1 MRHKSKSK
9 SKNNILLIAR
19 IIFGLVFLFSGFV
32 KAVDP
37 LGTAY
42 KISDYLE
49 AFSLTSL
56 DFLAFPA
63 ALILIA
69 TEFAIGFNI
78 LLNVHLKATTW
89 VAGIFMLVMTPITLY
104 LAISN
109 PISDCGC
116 FGDAIVMTN
125 WQTFY
130 KNVILCIVLAI
141 IALLQN
147 QSRPWLSNMGA
158 SIVTLLPILISFGIS
173 IYCYN
178 LLPILDFRPYKKGN
192 NIIEGMQIPE
202 DAPLDKY
209 ETTFFYEKDGV
220 EQAFTLDNYPAED
233 STWTFVRQES
243 KLIEQGFVPP
253 IHDFSIVTEDGD
265 ITDLILED
273 AGCTLLVISHKVE
286 KASTKNIKCVK
297 STIENAKKAGAKVI
311 WLTSSYSDDVEEFK
325 SEYEINDTF
334 GATDDIT
341 LKTIVRSNPG
351 LVLIKDATIIEK
363 WHHNSLPTKDEL
375 NQLIN

>member
-1 MRHKSKSK
+1 MRKQSKAKS
-9 SKNNILLIAR
+9 NLLLIAR

-49 AFSLTSL
+49 AFSLTPL

-63 ALILIA
+63 ALMLIA
-69 TEFAIGFNI
+69 AEFTIGFNI
-78 LLNVHLKATTW
+78 LFNVHLKGTTW
-89 VAGIFMLVMTPITLY
+89 VASLFMLVMTPVTLY

-130 KNVILCIVLAI
+130 KNVVLCIILAI
-141 IALLQN
+141 IALLQK
-147 QSRPWLSNMGA
+147 QSRPWLSNWGA
-158 SIVTLLPILISFGIS
+158 WVVTLLPILISFGIS

-178 LLPILDFRPYKKGN
+178 LLPVLDFRPYKKGN

-209 ETTFFYEKDGV
+209 ETTFFYEKDGI

-243 KLIEQGFVPP
+243 KLIEQGYVPP

-273 AGCTLLVISHKVE
+273 AGYTLLVISHKVE
-286 KASTKNIKCVK
+286 KAATKNIKCVK
-297 STIENAKKAGAKVI
+297 STIANAKKAGANVI
-311 WLTSSYSDDVEEFK
+311 WLTSSYTDEIDEFK
-325 SEYEINDTF
+325 TQYGIEDTF

-351 LVLIKDATIIEK
+351 LVLIKDATVIEK
-363 WHHNSLPTKDEL
+363 WHHNALPSKDKL

>member
-1 MRHKSKSK
+1 MRKQSKT
-9 SKNNILLIAR
+9 KNNILLIAR

-63 ALILIA
+63 SLLLIA
-69 TEFAIGFNI
+69 TEFTIGFNI
-78 LLNVHLKATTW
+78 LFNIHLKASTW
-89 VAGIFMLVMTPITLY
+89 VASLFMLVMTPVTLY

-130 KNVILCIVLAI
+130 KNVVLCIILAI
-141 IALLQN
+141 IALLQS
-147 QSRPWLSNMGA
+147 QTRPWLSNFGA
-158 SIVTLLPILISFGIS
+158 SIVTLIPILISFGIS

-178 LLPILDFRPYKKGN
+178 LLPIIDFRPYKIGN

-253 IHDFSIVTEDGD
+253 IHDFSIITEDGD
-265 ITDLILED
+265 ITDLVLED
-273 AGCTLLVISHKVE
+273 AGYTLLVISHKVE

-297 STIENAKKAGAKVI
+297 STIANAKKAGAKVI
-311 WLTSSYSDDVEEFK
+311 WLTSSYTDDIDNFK

-351 LVLIKDATIIEK
+351 LVLIKDATVIEK

>member
-1 MRHKSKSK
+1 MRKQSKAKS
-9 SKNNILLIAR
+9 NLLLIAR

-49 AFSLTSL
+49 AFSLTPL
-56 DFLAFPA
+56 DFLALPA
-63 ALILIA
+63 ALMLIA
-69 TEFAIGFNI
+69 AEFTIGFNI
-78 LLNVHLKATTW
+78 LFNVHLKATTW
-89 VAGIFMLVMTPITLY
+89 VASLFMLVMTPVTLY

-130 KNVILCIVLAI
+130 KNVVLCIILAI
-141 IALLQN
+141 IALLQK
-147 QSRPWLSNMGA
+147 QSRPWLSNWGA
-158 SIVTLLPILISFGIS
+158 WVVTLLPILISFAIS

-178 LLPILDFRPYKKGN
+178 LLPVLDFRPYKKGN

-209 ETTFFYEKDGV
+209 ETTFFYEKDGI

-243 KLIEQGFVPP
+243 KLIEQGYVPP

-273 AGCTLLVISHKVE
+273 AGYTLLVISHKVE
-286 KASTKNIKCVK
+286 KAATKNIKCVK
-297 STIENAKKAGAKVI
+297 STIANAKKAGANVI
-311 WLTSSYSDDVEEFK
+311 WLTSSYSDEIEEFK
-325 SEYEINDTF
+325 TQYGIEDTF

-351 LVLIKDATIIEK
+351 LVLIKDATVIEK
-363 WHHNSLPTKDEL
+363 WHHNALPSKDKL

>member
-1 MRHKSKSK
+1 MRKQSKAKS
-9 SKNNILLIAR
+9 NLLLIAR

-49 AFSLTSL
+49 AFSLTPL

-63 ALILIA
+63 ALMLIA
-69 TEFAIGFNI
+69 AEFTIGFNI
-78 LLNVHLKATTW
+78 LFNVHLKGTTW
-89 VAGIFMLVMTPITLY
+89 VASLFMLVMTPVTLY

-130 KNVILCIVLAI
+130 KNVVLCIILAI
-141 IALLQN
+141 IALLQK
-147 QSRPWLSNMGA
+147 QSRPWLSNWGA
-158 SIVTLLPILISFGIS
+158 WVVTLLPILISFGIS

-178 LLPILDFRPYKKGN
+178 LLPVLDFRPYKKGN
-192 NIIEGMQIPE
+192 NIIEGMQVPE

-209 ETTFFYEKDGV
+209 ETVFFYEKDGI

-243 KLIEQGFVPP
+243 KLIEQGYVPP

-273 AGCTLLVISHKVE
+273 AGYTLLVISHKVE
-286 KASTKNIKCVK
+286 KAATKNIKCVK
-297 STIENAKKAGAKVI
+297 STIANAKKAGANVI
-311 WLTSSYSDDVEEFK
+311 WLTSSYTDEIEEFK
-325 SEYEINDTF
+325 TQYGIEDTF

-351 LVLIKDATIIEK
+351 LVLIKDATVIEK
-363 WHHNSLPTKDEL
+363 WHHNALPSKDKL

>member
-1 MRHKSKSK
+1 MRQKSKI
-9 SKNNILLIAR
+9 KNHILLIAR

-49 AFSLTSL
+49 AFSLTPL
-56 DFLAFPA
+56 DFLAFPS

-69 TEFAIGFNI
+69 TEFTIGFNI
-78 LLNVHLKATTW
+78 LFNVHLKATTLI
-89 VAGIFMLVMTPITLY
+89 ASIFMLIMTPVTLY
-104 LAISN
+104 LALAN

-130 KNVILCIVLAI
+130 KNVVLCIILII
-141 IALLQN
+141 IAILKDN
-147 QSRPWLSNMGA
+147 TRPWLSNWGA
-158 SIVTLLPILISFGIS
+158 WIVTLLPILISFGIS

-192 NIIEGMQIPE
+192 NIIEGMSIPE
-202 DAPLDKY
+202 NAPLDKY
-209 ETTFFYEKDGV
+209 ETTFFYEKNGV
-220 EQAFTLDNYPAED
+220 EKAFTLDNYPAED

-243 KLIEQGFVPP
+243 KLIEQGYVPP

-265 ITDLILED
+265 ITDIVLED
-273 AGCTLLVISHKVE
+273 AGYTLLIISHKVE
-286 KASTKNIKCVK
+286 KASTKNIKCIK
-297 STIENAKKAGAKVI
+297 STIANAKKAGANVI
-311 WLTSSYSDDVEEFK
+311 WLTSSYTDEIDNFK
-325 SEYEINDTF
+325 AKYGINDTF

-351 LVLIKDATIIEK
+351 LVLIKDANIIEK

>member
-1 MRHKSKSK
+1 MRKQSKTKS
-9 SKNNILLIAR
+9 NILLIAR

-63 ALILIA
+63 SLLLIA
-69 TEFAIGFNI
+69 TEFTIGFNI
-78 LLNVHLKATTW
+78 LFNVHLKASTW
-89 VAGIFMLVMTPITLY
+89 VASLFMLVMTPVTLY

-130 KNVILCIVLAI
+130 KNVVLCIILAI

-147 QSRPWLSNMGA
+147 HTRPWLSNWGA
-158 SIVTLLPILISFGIS
+158 WIVTLLPILISFGIS

-178 LLPILDFRPYKKGN
+178 LLPIIDFRPYKIGN

-209 ETTFFYEKDGV
+209 ETTFFYEKDGI

-253 IHDFSIVTEDGD
+253 IHDFSIITEDGD
-265 ITDLILED
+265 ITDLVLED
-273 AGCTLLVISHKVE
+273 AGYTLLVISHKVE

-297 STIENAKKAGAKVI
+297 STIANAKKAGAKVI
-311 WLTSSYSDDVEEFK
+311 WLTSSYSDDIEKFK
-325 SEYEINDTF
+325 SEYGIIDTF

-351 LVLIKDATIIEK
+351 LVLIKDATVIEK
-363 WHHNSLPTKDEL
+363 WHHNSLPTKDKL

>member
-1 MRHKSKSK
+1 MRQKSKI
-9 SKNNILLIAR
+9 KNHILLIAR

-49 AFSLTSL
+49 AFSLTPL
-56 DFLAFPA
+56 DFLAFPS

-69 TEFAIGFNI
+69 TEFTIGFNI
-78 LLNVHLKATTW
+78 LFNVHLKATTLI
-89 VAGIFMLVMTPITLY
+89 ASIFMLIMTPVTLY
-104 LAISN
+104 LALAN

-130 KNVILCIVLAI
+130 KNVVLCIILII
-141 IALLQN
+141 IAILKDN
-147 QSRPWLSNMGA
+147 TRPWLSNWGA
-158 SIVTLLPILISFGIS
+158 WIVTLLPILISFGIS

-192 NIIEGMQIPE
+192 NIIEGMSISE

-220 EQAFTLDNYPAED
+220 EKAFTLDNYPAED

-243 KLIEQGFVPP
+243 KLIEQGYVPP

-265 ITDLILED
+265 ITDIILED
-273 AGCTLLVISHKVE
+273 AGYTLLIISHKVE
-286 KASTKNIKCVK
+286 KASTRNIKCIK
-297 STIENAKKAGAKVI
+297 STIANAKKAGANVI
-311 WLTSSYSDDVEEFK
+311 WLTSSYTDEIDNFRTK
-325 SEYEINDTF
+325 YGINDTF

-351 LVLIKDATIIEK
+351 LVLIKDANIIEK

>member
-1 MRHKSKSK
+1 MRQKSKI
-9 SKNNILLIAR
+9 KNHILLIAR

-49 AFSLTSL
+49 AFSLTPL
-56 DFLAFPA
+56 DFLAFPS

-69 TEFAIGFNI
+69 TEFTIGFNI
-78 LLNVHLKATTW
+78 LFNVHLKATTLI
-89 VAGIFMLVMTPITLY
+89 ASIFMLIMTPVTLY
-104 LAISN
+104 LALAN

-130 KNVILCIVLAI
+130 KNVVLCIILII
-141 IALLQN
+141 IAILKDN
-147 QSRPWLSNMGA
+147 TRPWLSNWGA
-158 SIVTLLPILISFGIS
+158 WIVTLLPILISFGIS

-192 NIIEGMQIPE
+192 NIIEGMSIPE

-220 EQAFTLDNYPAED
+220 EKAFTLDNYPAED

-243 KLIEQGFVPP
+243 KLIEQGYVPP

-265 ITDLILED
+265 ITDIILED
-273 AGCTLLVISHKVE
+273 AGYTLLIISHKVE
-286 KASTKNIKCVK
+286 KASTKNIKCIK
-297 STIENAKKAGAKVI
+297 SAIANAKKAGANVI
-311 WLTSSYSDDVEEFK
+311 WLTSSYTDEIDNFRTK
-325 SEYEINDTF
+325 YGINDTF

-351 LVLIKDATIIEK
+351 LVLIKDANIIEK

>member
-1 MRHKSKSK
+1 MRQKSKI
-9 SKNNILLIAR
+9 KNHILLIAR

-49 AFSLTSL
+49 AFSLTPL
-56 DFLAFPA
+56 DFLAFPS

-69 TEFAIGFNI
+69 TEFTIGFNI
-78 LLNVHLKATTW
+78 LFNVHLKATTLI
-89 VAGIFMLVMTPITLY
+89 ASIFMLIMTPVTLY
-104 LAISN
+104 LALAN

-130 KNVILCIVLAI
+130 KNVVLCIILII
-141 IALLQN
+141 IAILKDN
-147 QSRPWLSNMGA
+147 TRPWLSNWGA
-158 SIVTLLPILISFGIS
+158 WIVTLLPILISFGIS

-192 NIIEGMQIPE
+192 NIIEGMSIPE

-220 EQAFTLDNYPAED
+220 EKAFTLDNYPAED

-243 KLIEQGFVPP
+243 KLIEQGYVPP

-265 ITDLILED
+265 ITDIILED
-273 AGCTLLVISHKVE
+273 AGYTLLIISHKVE
-286 KASTKNIKCVK
+286 KASTKNIKCIK
-297 STIENAKKAGAKVI
+297 STIANAKKAGANVI
-311 WLTSSYSDDVEEFK
+311 WLTSSYTDEIDNFK
-325 SEYEINDTF
+325 TKYGINDTF

-351 LVLIKDATIIEK
+351 LVLIKDANIIEK
-363 WHHNSLPTKDEL
+363 WHHNSLPTIDEL

>member
-1 MRHKSKSK
+1 MRQKSKI
-9 SKNNILLIAR
+9 KNHILLIAR

-49 AFSLTSL
+49 AFSLTPL
-56 DFLAFPA
+56 DFLAFPS

-69 TEFAIGFNI
+69 TEFTIGFNI
-78 LLNVHLKATTW
+78 LFNVHLKATTLI
-89 VAGIFMLVMTPITLY
+89 ASIFMLIMTPVTLY
-104 LAISN
+104 LALAN

-130 KNVILCIVLAI
+130 KNVVLCIILII
-141 IALLQN
+141 IAILKDN
-147 QSRPWLSNMGA
+147 TRPWLSNWGA
-158 SIVTLLPILISFGIS
+158 WIVTLLPILISFGIS

-192 NIIEGMQIPE
+192 NIIEGMSIPE

-209 ETTFFYEKDGV
+209 ETTFFYEKNGV
-220 EQAFTLDNYPAED
+220 EKAFTLDNYPAED

-243 KLIEQGFVPP
+243 KLIEQGYVPP

-265 ITDLILED
+265 ITDIILED
-273 AGCTLLVISHKVE
+273 AGYTLLIISHKVE
-286 KASTKNIKCVK
+286 KASTRNIKCIK
-297 STIENAKKAGAKVI
+297 STIANAKKAGANVI
-311 WLTSSYSDDVEEFK
+311 WLTSSYTDEIDNFRTK
-325 SEYEINDTF
+325 YGINDTF

-351 LVLIKDATIIEK
+351 LVLIKDANIIEK
-363 WHHNSLPTKDEL
+363 WHHNSLPTIDEL

>member
-1 MRHKSKSK
+1 MRKQSKAKS
-9 SKNNILLIAR
+9 NLLLIAR

-49 AFSLTSL
+49 AFSLTPL
-56 DFLAFPA
+56 DFLALPA
-63 ALILIA
+63 ALMLIA
-69 TEFAIGFNI
+69 AEFTIGFNI
-78 LLNVHLKATTW
+78 LFNVHLKATTW
-89 VAGIFMLVMTPITLY
+89 VASLFMLVMTPVTLY

-130 KNVILCIVLAI
+130 KNVILCIILAI
-141 IALLQN
+141 IALLQK
-147 QSRPWLSNMGA
+147 QSRPWLSNWGA
-158 SIVTLLPILISFGIS
+158 WIVTLLPILISFAIS

-178 LLPILDFRPYKKGN
+178 LLPVLDFRPYKKGN

-209 ETTFFYEKDGV
+209 ETTFFYEKDGI

-243 KLIEQGFVPP
+243 KLIEQGYVPP

-273 AGCTLLVISHKVE
+273 AGYTLLVISHKVE
-286 KASTKNIKCVK
+286 KAATKNIKCVK
-297 STIENAKKAGAKVI
+297 STIANAKKAGANVI
-311 WLTSSYSDDVEEFK
+311 WLTSSYSDEIEEFK
-325 SEYEINDTF
+325 TQYGIEDTF

-351 LVLIKDATIIEK
+351 LVLIKDATVIEK
-363 WHHNSLPTKDEL
+363 WHHNALPSKDKL

>member
-1 MRHKSKSK
+1 MRKQSKAKS
-9 SKNNILLIAR
+9 NLLLIAR

-63 ALILIA
+63 ALMLIA
-69 TEFAIGFNI
+69 AEFTIGFNI
-78 LLNVHLKATTW
+78 LFNVHLKATTW
-89 VAGIFMLVMTPITLY
+89 VASLFMLVMTPVTLY

-130 KNVILCIVLAI
+130 KNVVLCIILAT
-141 IALLQN
+141 IALLQK
-147 QSRPWLSNMGA
+147 QSRPWLSNWGA
-158 SIVTLLPILISFGIS
+158 WVVTLLPILISFGIS

-209 ETTFFYEKDGV
+209 ETTFIYEKDGI

-243 KLIEQGFVPP
+243 KLIEQGYVPP

-273 AGCTLLVISHKVE
+273 AGYTLLVISHKVE
-286 KASTKNIKCVK
+286 KAATKNIKCVK
-297 STIENAKKAGAKVI
+297 STIANAKKAGANVI
-311 WLTSSYSDDVEEFK
+311 WLTSSYSDEIEEFK
-325 SEYEINDTF
+325 TQYGIEDTF

-351 LVLIKDATIIEK
+351 LVLIKDATVIEK
-363 WHHNSLPTKDEL
+363 WHHNALPSKDKL

>member
-1 MRHKSKSK
+1 MRKQSNT
-9 SKNNILLIAR
+9 KNNILLIAR

-63 ALILIA
+63 SLLLIA
-69 TEFAIGFNI
+69 TEFTIGFNI
-78 LLNVHLKATTW
+78 LFNIHLKASTW
-89 VAGIFMLVMTPITLY
+89 AASLFMLVMTPVTLY

-130 KNVILCIVLAI
+130 KNVVLCIILAI
-141 IALLQN
+141 IALLQS
-147 QSRPWLSNMGA
+147 QTRPWLSNFGA
-158 SIVTLLPILISFGIS
+158 SIVTLIPILISFGIS

-178 LLPILDFRPYKKGN
+178 LLPIIDFRPYKIGN

-253 IHDFSIVTEDGD
+253 IHDFSIITEDGD
-265 ITDLILED
+265 ITDLVLED
-273 AGCTLLVISHKVE
+273 AGYTLLVISHKVE

-297 STIENAKKAGAKVI
+297 STIANAKKAGAKVI
-311 WLTSSYSDDVEEFK
+311 WLTSSYTDDIDNFK

-351 LVLIKDATIIEK
+351 LVLIKDATVIEK
-363 WHHNSLPTKDEL
+363 WHHNSLPTKEKL

>member
-1 MRHKSKSK
+1 MRKQSKTKS
-9 SKNNILLIAR
+9 NILLIAR

-63 ALILIA
+63 SLLLIA
-69 TEFAIGFNI
+69 TEFTIGFNI
-78 LLNVHLKATTW
+78 LFNVHLKASTW
-89 VAGIFMLVMTPITLY
+89 VASLFMLVMTPITLY

-130 KNVILCIVLAI
+130 KNVVLCIILAI

-147 QSRPWLSNMGA
+147 HTRPWLSNWGA
-158 SIVTLLPILISFGIS
+158 WVVTLLPILISIGIS

-178 LLPILDFRPYKKGN
+178 LLPIIDFRPYKIGN

-253 IHDFSIVTEDGD
+253 IHDFSIITEDGD
-265 ITDLILED
+265 ITDLVLED
-273 AGCTLLVISHKVE
+273 AGYTLLVISHKVE

-297 STIENAKKAGAKVI
+297 STIANAKKAGANVI
-311 WLTSSYSDDVEEFK
+311 WLTSSYSDDIEKFK
-325 SEYEINDTF
+325 SEYGINDTF

-351 LVLIKDATIIEK
+351 LVLIKDATVIEK
-363 WHHNSLPTKDEL
+363 WHHNSLPTKDKL

>member
-1 MRHKSKSK
+1 MRKQSKT
-9 SKNNILLIAR
+9 KNNILLIAR

-63 ALILIA
+63 SLLLIA
-69 TEFAIGFNI
+69 TEFTIGFNI
-78 LLNVHLKATTW
+78 LFNIHLKASTW
-89 VAGIFMLVMTPITLY
+89 VASLFMLVMTPVTLY

-130 KNVILCIVLAI
+130 KNVVLCIVLAI
-141 IALLQN
+141 IALLQS
-147 QSRPWLSNMGA
+147 QTRPWLSNFGA
-158 SIVTLLPILISFGIS
+158 SIFTLIPILISFGIS

-178 LLPILDFRPYKKGN
+178 LLPIIDFRPYKIGN

-253 IHDFSIVTEDGD
+253 IHDFSIITEDGD
-265 ITDLILED
+265 ITDLVLED
-273 AGCTLLVISHKVE
+273 AGYTLLVISHKVE

-297 STIENAKKAGAKVI
+297 STIANAKKAGAKVI
-311 WLTSSYSDDVEEFK
+311 WLTSSYTDDIDNFK

-351 LVLIKDATIIEK
+351 LVLIKDATVIEK
-363 WHHNSLPTKDEL
+363 WHHNSLPTKEKL

>member
-1 MRHKSKSK
+1 MRKQSKTKS
-9 SKNNILLIAR
+9 NILLIAR

-63 ALILIA
+63 SLLLIA
-69 TEFAIGFNI
+69 TEFTIGFNI
-78 LLNVHLKATTW
+78 LFNVHLKASTW
-89 VAGIFMLVMTPITLY
+89 IASIFMLVMTPVTLY

-130 KNVILCIVLAI
+130 KNVVLCIILAI

-147 QSRPWLSNMGA
+147 HTRPWLSNWGA
-158 SIVTLLPILISFGIS
+158 WIVTLLPILISFGIS

-178 LLPILDFRPYKKGN
+178 LLPIIDFRPYKIGN

-209 ETTFFYEKDGV
+209 ETTFFYEKDGI

-253 IHDFSIVTEDGD
+253 IHDFSIITEDGD

-273 AGCTLLVISHKVE
+273 AGYTLLVISHKVE

-297 STIENAKKAGAKVI
+297 STIANAKKAGAKVI
-311 WLTSSYSDDVEEFK
+311 WLTSSYSDDIEKFK
-325 SEYEINDTF
+325 SEYGINDTF

-351 LVLIKDATIIEK
+351 LVLIKDATVIEK
-363 WHHNSLPTKDEL
+363 WHHNSLPTKDKL

>member
-1 MRHKSKSK
+1 MRKQSKTKS
-9 SKNNILLIAR
+9 NILLIAR

-63 ALILIA
+63 SLLLIA
-69 TEFAIGFNI
+69 TEFTIGFNI
-78 LLNVHLKATTW
+78 LFNVHLKASTW
-89 VAGIFMLVMTPITLY
+89 IASLFMLVMTPVTLY

-130 KNVILCIVLAI
+130 KNVVLCIILAI

-147 QSRPWLSNMGA
+147 HTRPWLSNWGA
-158 SIVTLLPILISFGIS
+158 WIVTLLPILISFGIS

-178 LLPILDFRPYKKGN
+178 LLPIIDFRPYKIGN

-209 ETTFFYEKDGV
+209 ETTFFYEKDGI

-253 IHDFSIVTEDGD
+253 IHDFSIITEDGD
-265 ITDLILED
+265 ITDLVLED
-273 AGCTLLVISHKVE
+273 AGYTLLVISHKVE

-297 STIENAKKAGAKVI
+297 STIANAKKAGAKVI
-311 WLTSSYSDDVEEFK
+311 WLTSSYSDDIEKFK
-325 SEYEINDTF
+325 SEYGINDTF

-351 LVLIKDATIIEK
+351 LVLIKDATVIEK

>member
-1 MRHKSKSK
+1 MRKQSKT
-9 SKNNILLIAR
+9 KNNILLIAR

-63 ALILIA
+63 SLLLIA
-69 TEFAIGFNI
+69 TEFTIGFNI
-78 LLNVHLKATTW
+78 LFNIHLKASTW
-89 VAGIFMLVMTPITLY
+89 VASLFMLIMTPVTLY

-130 KNVILCIVLAI
+130 KNVVLCIILAI
-141 IALLQN
+141 IALLQS
-147 QSRPWLSNMGA
+147 QTRPWLSNFGA
-158 SIVTLLPILISFGIS
+158 SIVTLIPILISFGIS

-178 LLPILDFRPYKKGN
+178 LLPIIDFRPYKIGN

-253 IHDFSIVTEDGD
+253 IHDFSIITEDGD
-265 ITDLILED
+265 ITDLVLED
-273 AGCTLLVISHKVE
+273 AGYTLLVISHKVE

-297 STIENAKKAGAKVI
+297 STIANAKKAGAKVI
-311 WLTSSYSDDVEEFK
+311 WLTSSYTDDIDNFK

-351 LVLIKDATIIEK
+351 LVLIKDATVIEK
-363 WHHNSLPTKDEL
+363 WHHNSLPTKEKL

>member
-1 MRHKSKSK
+1 MRKQSKAKS
-9 SKNNILLIAR
+9 NLLLIAR

-49 AFSLTSL
+49 AFSLTPL
-56 DFLAFPA
+56 DFLALPA
-63 ALILIA
+63 ALMLIA
-69 TEFAIGFNI
+69 AEFTIGFNI
-78 LLNVHLKATTW
+78 LFNVHLKGTTW
-89 VAGIFMLVMTPITLY
+89 VASLFMLVMTPVTLY

-130 KNVILCIVLAI
+130 KNVVLCIILAI
-141 IALLQN
+141 IALLQK
-147 QSRPWLSNMGA
+147 QSRPWLSNWGA
-158 SIVTLLPILISFGIS
+158 WVVTLLPILISFGIS

-178 LLPILDFRPYKKGN
+178 LLPVLDFRPYKKGN

-209 ETTFFYEKDGV
+209 ETTFFYEKDGI

-243 KLIEQGFVPP
+243 KLIEQGYVPP

-273 AGCTLLVISHKVE
+273 AGYTLLVISHKVE
-286 KASTKNIKCVK
+286 KAATKNIKCVK
-297 STIENAKKAGAKVI
+297 STIANAKKAGANVI
-311 WLTSSYSDDVEEFK
+311 WLTSSYSDEIEEFK
-325 SEYEINDTF
+325 TQYGIEDTF

-351 LVLIKDATIIEK
+351 LVLIKDATVIEK
-363 WHHNSLPTKDEL
+363 WHHNALPSKDKL

>member
-1 MRHKSKSK
+1 MRHKSK

-178 LLPILDFRPYKKGN
+178 LLPILDFRPYKIGN

-209 ETTFFYEKDGV
+209 ETTFFYEKDGI

-253 IHDFSIVTEDGD
+253 IHDFSIITEDGD
-265 ITDLILED
+265 ITDLVLED
-273 AGCTLLVISHKVE
+273 AGYTLLVISHKVE

-297 STIENAKKAGAKVI
+297 SAIANAKKAGAKVI

-325 SEYEINDTF
+325 TKFEINDTF

>member
-1 MRHKSKSK
+1 MRKQSKT
-9 SKNNILLIAR
+9 KNNILLIAR

-63 ALILIA
+63 SLLLIA
-69 TEFAIGFNI
+69 TEFTIGFNI
-78 LLNVHLKATTW
+78 LFNIHLKASTW
-89 VAGIFMLVMTPITLY
+89 VASLFMLVMTPVTLY

-130 KNVILCIVLAI
+130 KNVVLCIVLAI
-141 IALLQN
+141 IALLQS
-147 QSRPWLSNMGA
+147 QTRPWLSNFGA
-158 SIVTLLPILISFGIS
+158 SIVTLIPILISFGIS

-178 LLPILDFRPYKKGN
+178 LLPIIDFRPYKIGN

-253 IHDFSIVTEDGD
+253 IHDFSIITEDGD
-265 ITDLILED
+265 ITDLVLED
-273 AGCTLLVISHKVE
+273 AGYTLLVISHKVE

-297 STIENAKKAGAKVI
+297 STIANAKKAGAKVI
-311 WLTSSYSDDVEEFK
+311 WLTSSYTDDIDNFK

-351 LVLIKDATIIEK
+351 LVLIKDATVIEK
-363 WHHNSLPTKDEL
+363 WHHNSLPTKEKL

>member
-1 MRHKSKSK
+1 MRKQSKT
-9 SKNNILLIAR
+9 KNNILLIAR

-63 ALILIA
+63 SLLLIA
-69 TEFAIGFNI
+69 TEFTIGFNI
-78 LLNVHLKATTW
+78 LFNIHLKASTW
-89 VAGIFMLVMTPITLY
+89 VASLFMLIMTPVTLY

-130 KNVILCIVLAI
+130 KNVVLCIVLAI
-141 IALLQN
+141 IALLQS
-147 QSRPWLSNMGA
+147 QTRPWLSNFGA
-158 SIVTLLPILISFGIS
+158 SIVTLIPILISFGIS

-178 LLPILDFRPYKKGN
+178 LLPIIDFRPYKIGN

-253 IHDFSIVTEDGD
+253 IHDFSIITEDGD
-265 ITDLILED
+265 ITDLVLED
-273 AGCTLLVISHKVE
+273 AGYTLLVISHKVE

-297 STIENAKKAGAKVI
+297 STIANAKKAGAKVI
-311 WLTSSYSDDVEEFK
+311 WLTSSYTDDIDNFK

-351 LVLIKDATIIEK
+351 LVLIKDATVIEK
-363 WHHNSLPTKDEL
+363 WHHNSLPTKEKL

>member
-1 MRHKSKSK
+1 MRQKSKI
-9 SKNNILLIAR
+9 KNHILLIAR

-49 AFSLTSL
+49 AFSLTPL
-56 DFLAFPA
+56 DFLAFPS

-69 TEFAIGFNI
+69 TEFTIGFNI
-78 LLNVHLKATTW
+78 LFNVHLKATTLI
-89 VAGIFMLVMTPITLY
+89 ASIFMLIMTPVTLY
-104 LAISN
+104 LALAN

-130 KNVILCIVLAI
+130 KNVVLCIILII
-141 IALLQN
+141 IAILKDN
-147 QSRPWLSNMGA
+147 TRPWLSNWGA
-158 SIVTLLPILISFGIS
+158 WIVTLLPILISFGIS

-192 NIIEGMQIPE
+192 NIIEGMSIPE

-220 EQAFTLDNYPAED
+220 EKAFTLDNYPAED

-243 KLIEQGFVPP
+243 KLIEQGYVPP

-265 ITDLILED
+265 ITDIILED
-273 AGCTLLVISHKVE
+273 AGYTLLIISHKVE
-286 KASTKNIKCVK
+286 KASTKNIKCIK
-297 STIENAKKAGAKVI
+297 RTIANAKKAGANVI
-311 WLTSSYSDDVEEFK
+311 WLTSSYTDEIDNFK
-325 SEYEINDTF
+325 AKYGINDTF

-351 LVLIKDATIIEK
+351 LVLIKDANIIEK

>member
-1 MRHKSKSK
+1 MRKQSKTKS
-9 SKNNILLIAR
+9 NILLIAR

-63 ALILIA
+63 SLLLIA
-69 TEFAIGFNI
+69 TEFTIGFNI
-78 LLNVHLKATTW
+78 LFNVHLKASTW
-89 VAGIFMLVMTPITLY
+89 IASIFMLVMTPVTLY

-130 KNVILCIVLAI
+130 KNVVLCIILAI

-147 QSRPWLSNMGA
+147 HTRPWLSNWGA
-158 SIVTLLPILISFGIS
+158 WIVTLLPILISFGIS

-178 LLPILDFRPYKKGN
+178 LLPIIDFRPYKIGN

-209 ETTFFYEKDGV
+209 ETTFFYEKDGI

-253 IHDFSIVTEDGD
+253 IHDFSIITEDGD

-273 AGCTLLVISHKVE
+273 AGYTLLVISHKVE

-297 STIENAKKAGAKVI
+297 STIANAKKAGANVI
-311 WLTSSYSDDVEEFK
+311 WLTSSYSDDIEKFK
-325 SEYEINDTF
+325 SEYGINDTF

-351 LVLIKDATIIEK
+351 LVLIKDATVIEK
-363 WHHNSLPTKDEL
+363 WHHNSLPTKDKL

>member
-1 MRHKSKSK
+1 MRQKSKI
-9 SKNNILLIAR
+9 KNHILLIAR

-37 LGTAY
+37 LGTEY

-49 AFSLTSL
+49 AFSLTPL
-56 DFLAFPA
+56 DFLAFPS

-69 TEFAIGFNI
+69 TEFTIGFNI
-78 LLNVHLKATTW
+78 LFNVHLKATTLI
-89 VAGIFMLVMTPITLY
+89 ASIFMLIMTPVTLY
-104 LAISN
+104 LALAN

-130 KNVILCIVLAI
+130 KNVVLCIILII
-141 IALLQN
+141 IAILKDN
-147 QSRPWLSNMGA
+147 TRPWLSNWGA
-158 SIVTLLPILISFGIS
+158 WIVTLLPILISFGIS

-192 NIIEGMQIPE
+192 NIIEGMSIPE

-209 ETTFFYEKDGV
+209 ETTFFYEKNGV
-220 EQAFTLDNYPAED
+220 EKAFTLDNYPAED

-243 KLIEQGFVPP
+243 KLIEQGYVPP

-265 ITDLILED
+265 ITDIILED
-273 AGCTLLVISHKVE
+273 AGYTLLIISHKVE
-286 KASTKNIKCVK
+286 KASTKNIKCIK
-297 STIENAKKAGAKVI
+297 STIANAKKAGANVI
-311 WLTSSYSDDVEEFK
+311 WLTSSYTDEIDNFK
-325 SEYEINDTF
+325 AKYGINDTF

-351 LVLIKDATIIEK
+351 LVLIKDANIIEK

>member
-1 MRHKSKSK
+1 MRHKSK

-56 DFLAFPA
+56 DFLAFPSA
-63 ALILIA
+63 LALIA
-69 TEFAIGFNI
+69 AEFTIGFNI

-89 VAGIFMLVMTPITLY
+89 IAGLFMLVMTPITLY
-104 LAISN
+104 LALEN

-130 KNVILCIVLAI
+130 KNVVLCIILII
-141 IALLQN
+141 IALLKDHA
-147 QSRPWLSNMGA
+147 RPWLSNWGA
-158 SIVTLLPILISFGIS
+158 WIVTLLPILISFGIS

-178 LLPILDFRPYKKGN
+178 LLPIIDFRPYKKGN
-192 NIIEGMQIPE
+192 NIIEGMSIPE
-202 DAPLDKY
+202 GAPLDKY

-253 IHDFSIVTEDGD
+253 IHDFSIITEDGD
-265 ITDLILED
+265 ITDLVLED
-273 AGCTLLVISHKVE
+273 AGYTLLVISHKVE

-297 STIENAKKAGAKVI
+297 SVISNAKKAGANVI
-311 WLTSSYSDDVEEFK
+311 WLTSSYSDDIDAFK
-325 SEYEINDTF
+325 TQYGINDTF

-351 LVLIKDATIIEK
+351 LVLIKDAIVIEK
-363 WHHNSLPTKDEL
+363 WHHNSLPTKEKL

>member
-1 MRHKSKSK
+1 MRQKSKI
-9 SKNNILLIAR
+9 KNHILLIAR

-49 AFSLTSL
+49 AFSLTPL
-56 DFLAFPA
+56 DFLAFPS

-69 TEFAIGFNI
+69 TEFTIGFNI
-78 LLNVHLKATTW
+78 LFNVHLKATTLI
-89 VAGIFMLVMTPITLY
+89 ASIFMLIMTPVTLY
-104 LAISN
+104 LALAN

-130 KNVILCIVLAI
+130 KNVVLCIILII
-141 IALLQN
+141 IAILKDN
-147 QSRPWLSNMGA
+147 TRPWLSNWGA
-158 SIVTLLPILISFGIS
+158 WIVTLLPILISFGIS

-192 NIIEGMQIPE
+192 NIIEGMSIPE

-209 ETTFFYEKDGV
+209 ETTFFYEKNGV
-220 EQAFTLDNYPAED
+220 EKAFTLDNYPAED

-243 KLIEQGFVPP
+243 KLIEQGYVPP

-265 ITDLILED
+265 ITDIILED
-273 AGCTLLVISHKVE
+273 AGYTLLIISHKVE
-286 KASTKNIKCVK
+286 KASTKNIKCIK
-297 STIENAKKAGAKVI
+297 STIANAKKAGVNVI
-311 WLTSSYSDDVEEFK
+311 WLTSSYTDEIDNFRTK
-325 SEYEINDTF
+325 YGINDTF

-351 LVLIKDATIIEK
+351 LVLIKDANIIEK

>member
-1 MRHKSKSK
+1 MRKQSKT
-9 SKNNILLIAR
+9 KNNILLIAR

-63 ALILIA
+63 SLLLIA
-69 TEFAIGFNI
+69 TEFTIGFNI
-78 LLNVHLKATTW
+78 LFNIHLKASTW
-89 VAGIFMLVMTPITLY
+89 AASLFMLVMTPVTLY

-130 KNVILCIVLAI
+130 KNVVLCIVLAI

-147 QSRPWLSNMGA
+147 QTRPWLSNFGA
-158 SIVTLLPILISFGIS
+158 SIVTLIPILISFGIS

-178 LLPILDFRPYKKGN
+178 LLPIIDFRPYKIGN

-220 EQAFTLDNYPAED
+220 EKAFTLDNYPAED

-243 KLIEQGFVPP
+243 KLIEQGYVPP
-253 IHDFSIVTEDGD
+253 IHDFSIITEDGD
-265 ITDLILED
+265 ITDLVLED
-273 AGCTLLVISHKVE
+273 AGYTLLVISHKVE

-311 WLTSSYSDDVEEFK
+311 WLTSSYSDDIEEFK

-351 LVLIKDATIIEK
+351 LVLIKDATVIEK
-363 WHHNSLPTKDEL
+363 WHHNSLPTKEKL

>member
-1 MRHKSKSK
+1 MRKQSKAKS
-9 SKNNILLIAR
+9 NLLLIAR

-56 DFLAFPA
+56 EFLALPA
-63 ALILIA
+63 ALMLIA
-69 TEFAIGFNI
+69 AEFTIGFNI
-78 LLNVHLKATTW
+78 LFNVHLKATTW
-89 VAGIFMLVMTPITLY
+89 VASLFMLVMTPVTLY

-130 KNVILCIVLAI
+130 KNVVLCIILAT
-141 IALLQN
+141 IALLQK
-147 QSRPWLSNMGA
+147 QSRPWLSNWGA
-158 SIVTLLPILISFGIS
+158 WVVTLLPILISFGIS

-192 NIIEGMQIPE
+192 NIIEGMQIPG

-209 ETTFFYEKDGV
+209 ETTFFYEKDGI

-243 KLIEQGFVPP
+243 KLIEQGYVPP

-273 AGCTLLVISHKVE
+273 AGYTLLVISHKVE
-286 KASTKNIKCVK
+286 KAATKNIKCVK
-297 STIENAKKAGAKVI
+297 STIANAKKAGANVI
-311 WLTSSYSDDVEEFK
+311 WLTSSYSDEIEEFK
-325 SEYEINDTF
+325 TQYGIEDTF

-351 LVLIKDATIIEK
+351 LVLIKDATVIEK
-363 WHHNSLPTKDEL
+363 WHHNALPSKDKL

>member
-1 MRHKSKSK
+1 MRKQSKAKS
-9 SKNNILLIAR
+9 NLLLIAR

-63 ALILIA
+63 ALMLIA
-69 TEFAIGFNI
+69 AEFTIGFNI
-78 LLNVHLKATTW
+78 LFNVHLKATTW
-89 VAGIFMLVMTPITLY
+89 VASLFMLVMTPVTLY

-130 KNVILCIVLAI
+130 KNVVLCIILAT
-141 IALLQN
+141 IALLQK
-147 QSRPWLSNMGA
+147 QSRPWLSNWGA
-158 SIVTLLPILISFGIS
+158 WVVTLLPILISFGIS

-209 ETTFFYEKDGV
+209 ETTFFYEKDGI

-243 KLIEQGFVPP
+243 KLIEQGYVPP

-265 ITDLILED
+265 ITNLILED
-273 AGCTLLVISHKVE
+273 AGYTLLVISHKVE
-286 KASTKNIKCVK
+286 KAATKNIKCVK
-297 STIENAKKAGAKVI
+297 STIANAKKAGANVI
-311 WLTSSYSDDVEEFK
+311 WLTSSYSDEIEEFK
-325 SEYEINDTF
+325 TQYGIEDTF

-351 LVLIKDATIIEK
+351 LVLIKDATVIEK
-363 WHHNSLPTKDEL
+363 WHHNALPSKDKL

>member
-1 MRHKSKSK
+1 MRHKSK

-89 VAGIFMLVMTPITLY
+89 AASLFMLVMTPITLY

-178 LLPILDFRPYKKGN
+178 LLPILDFRPYKIGN

-209 ETTFFYEKDGV
+209 ETTFFYEKDGI
-220 EQAFTLDNYPAED
+220 EKAFTLDNYPAED

-243 KLIEQGFVPP
+243 KLIEQGYIPP
-253 IHDFSIVTEDGD
+253 IHDFSIITEDGD

-273 AGCTLLVISHKVE
+273 AGYTLLVISHKVE

-297 STIENAKKAGAKVI
+297 STIANAKKAGANVI
-311 WLTSSYSDDVEEFK
+311 WLTSSYSDDIDEFK
-325 SEYEINDTF
+325 TQYGINDTF

>member
-1 MRHKSKSK
+1 MRHKSK

-56 DFLAFPA
+56 DFLAFPSA
-63 ALILIA
+63 LALIA
-69 TEFAIGFNI
+69 AEFTIGFNI

-89 VAGIFMLVMTPITLY
+89 IAGLFMLVMTPITLY
-104 LAISN
+104 LALEN

-130 KNVILCIVLAI
+130 KNVVLCIILII
-141 IALLQN
+141 IALLKDHA
-147 QSRPWLSNMGA
+147 RPWLSNWGA
-158 SIVTLLPILISFGIS
+158 WIVTLLPILISVGIS

-192 NIIEGMQIPE
+192 NIIEGMSIPE
-202 DAPLDKY
+202 GAPLDKY

-253 IHDFSIVTEDGD
+253 IHDFSIITEDGD
-265 ITDLILED
+265 ITDLVLED
-273 AGCTLLVISHKVE
+273 AGYTLLVISHKVE

-297 STIENAKKAGAKVI
+297 SVISNAKKAGANVI
-311 WLTSSYSDDVEEFK
+311 WLTSSYSDDIDAFK
-325 SEYEINDTF
+325 TQYGINDTF

-351 LVLIKDATIIEK
+351 LVLIKDATVIEK
-363 WHHNSLPTKDEL
+363 WHHNSLPTKEKL

>member
-1 MRHKSKSK
+1 MRKQSKTKS
-9 SKNNILLIAR
+9 NILLIAR

-63 ALILIA
+63 SLLLIA
-69 TEFAIGFNI
+69 TEFTIGFNI
-78 LLNVHLKATTW
+78 LFNVHLKACTW
-89 VAGIFMLVMTPITLY
+89 IASLFMLVMTPITLY

-130 KNVILCIVLAI
+130 KNVVLCIILAI

-147 QSRPWLSNMGA
+147 QTRPWLSNWGA
-158 SIVTLLPILISFGIS
+158 WIVTLLPILISFGIS

-178 LLPILDFRPYKKGN
+178 LLPIIDFRPYKIGN

-209 ETTFFYEKDGV
+209 ETTFFYEKNGV

-253 IHDFSIVTEDGD
+253 IHDFSIITEDGD
-265 ITDLILED
+265 ITDLVLED
-273 AGCTLLVISHKVE
+273 AGYTLLVISHKVE

-297 STIENAKKAGAKVI
+297 STIANAKKAGAKVI
-311 WLTSSYSDDVEEFK
+311 WLTSSYSDDIEKFK
-325 SEYEINDTF
+325 SEYRINDTF

>member
-1 MRHKSKSK
+1 MRKQSKAKS
-9 SKNNILLIAR
+9 NLLLIAR

-49 AFSLTSL
+49 AFSLTPL
-56 DFLAFPA
+56 DFLALPA
-63 ALILIA
+63 ALMLIA
-69 TEFAIGFNI
+69 AEFTIGFNI
-78 LLNVHLKATTW
+78 LFNVHLKGTTW
-89 VAGIFMLVMTPITLY
+89 VASLFMLVMTPVTLY

-130 KNVILCIVLAI
+130 KNVVLCIILAI
-141 IALLQN
+141 IALLQK
-147 QSRPWLSNMGA
+147 QSRPWLSNWGA
-158 SIVTLLPILISFGIS
+158 WIVTLLPILISFGIS

-178 LLPILDFRPYKKGN
+178 LLPVLDFRPYKKGN

-209 ETTFFYEKDGV
+209 ETTFFYEKDGI

-243 KLIEQGFVPP
+243 KLLEQGYVPP

-273 AGCTLLVISHKVE
+273 AGYTLLVISHKVE
-286 KASTKNIKCVK
+286 KAATKNIKCVK
-297 STIENAKKAGAKVI
+297 STIANAKKAGANVI
-311 WLTSSYSDDVEEFK
+311 WLTSSYSDEIEEFK
-325 SEYEINDTF
+325 TQYGIEDTF

-351 LVLIKDATIIEK
+351 LVLIKDATVIEK
-363 WHHNSLPTKDEL
+363 WHHNALPSKDKL

>member
-1 MRHKSKSK
+1 MRQKSKI
-9 SKNNILLIAR
+9 KNHILLIAR

-49 AFSLTSL
+49 AFSLTPL
-56 DFLAFPA
+56 DFLAFPS

-69 TEFAIGFNI
+69 TEFTIGFNI
-78 LLNVHLKATTW
+78 LFNVHLKATTLI
-89 VAGIFMLVMTPITLY
+89 ASIFMLIMTPVTLY
-104 LAISN
+104 LALAN

-130 KNVILCIVLAI
+130 KNVVLCIILII
-141 IALLQN
+141 IAILKDN
-147 QSRPWLSNMGA
+147 TRPWLSNWGA
-158 SIVTLLPILISFGIS
+158 WIVTLLPILISFGIS

-192 NIIEGMQIPE
+192 NIIEGMSIPE

-209 ETTFFYEKDGV
+209 ETTFFYEKNGV
-220 EQAFTLDNYPAED
+220 EKAFTLDNYPAED

-243 KLIEQGFVPP
+243 KLIEQGYVPP

-265 ITDLILED
+265 ITDIILED
-273 AGCTLLVISHKVE
+273 AGYTLLVISHKVE
-286 KASTKNIKCVK
+286 KASTKNIKCIK
-297 STIENAKKAGAKVI
+297 STIANAKKAGVNVI
-311 WLTSSYSDDVEEFK
+311 WLTSSYTDEIDNFK
-325 SEYEINDTF
+325 TKYGINDTF

-351 LVLIKDATIIEK
+351 LVLIKDANIIEK

>member
-1 MRHKSKSK
+1 MRKQSNT
-9 SKNNILLIAR
+9 KNNILIIAR

-56 DFLAFPA
+56 DILAFPA
-63 ALILIA
+63 SLLLIA
-69 TEFAIGFNI
+69 TEFTIGFNI
-78 LLNVHLKATTW
+78 LFNIHLKASTW
-89 VAGIFMLVMTPITLY
+89 AASLFMLVMTPVTLY

-130 KNVILCIVLAI
+130 KNVVLCIVLAI
-141 IALLQN
+141 IALLQK
-147 QSRPWLSNMGA
+147 QTRPWLSNFGA
-158 SIVTLLPILISFGIS
+158 SIVTLIPILISFGIS

-178 LLPILDFRPYKKGN
+178 LLPIIDFRPYKIGN

-253 IHDFSIVTEDGD
+253 IHDFSIITEDGD
-265 ITDLILED
+265 ITDLVLED
-273 AGCTLLVISHKVE
+273 AGYTLLVISHKVE

-297 STIENAKKAGAKVI
+297 STIANAKKAGAKVI
-311 WLTSSYSDDVEEFK
+311 WLTSSYTDDIDNFK
-325 SEYEINDTF
+325 SEHEINDTF

-351 LVLIKDATIIEK
+351 LVLIKDATVIEK
-363 WHHNSLPTKDEL
+363 WHHNSLPTKEKL

>member
-1 MRHKSKSK
+1 MRHKSK

-130 KNVILCIVLAI
+130 KNVVLCVILAI

-147 QSRPWLSNMGA
+147 QNRPWLSNWGA
-158 SIVTLLPILISFGIS
+158 SVVTLFPILVSFGIS

-209 ETTFFYEKDGV
+209 ETTFFYKKDGV

-273 AGCTLLVISHKVE
+273 AGYTLLVISHKVE

-297 STIENAKKAGAKVI
+297 SAIANAKKAGANVI
-311 WLTSSYSDDVEEFK
+311 WLTSSYSDNIEDFK
-325 SEYEINDTF
+325 TQYGINDTF

-351 LVLIKDATIIEK
+351 LVLIKDATVIEK

>member
-1 MRHKSKSK
+1 MRKQSKAKS
-9 SKNNILLIAR
+9 NLLLIAR

-49 AFSLTSL
+49 AFSLTPL
-56 DFLAFPA
+56 DFLALPA
-63 ALILIA
+63 ALMLIA
-69 TEFAIGFNI
+69 AEFTIGFNI
-78 LLNVHLKATTW
+78 LFNVHLKGTTW
-89 VAGIFMLVMTPITLY
+89 VASLFMLVMTPVTLY

-130 KNVILCIVLAI
+130 KNVVLCIILAI
-141 IALLQN
+141 IALLQK
-147 QSRPWLSNMGA
+147 QSRPWLSNWGA
-158 SIVTLLPILISFGIS
+158 WVVTLLPILISFAIS

-178 LLPILDFRPYKKGN
+178 LLPVLDFRPYKKGN

-209 ETTFFYEKDGV
+209 ETTFFYEKDGI

-243 KLIEQGFVPP
+243 KLLEQGYVPP

-273 AGCTLLVISHKVE
+273 AGYTLLVISHKVE
-286 KASTKNIKCVK
+286 KAATKNIKCVK
-297 STIENAKKAGAKVI
+297 STIANAKKAGANVI
-311 WLTSSYSDDVEEFK
+311 WLTSSYSDEIEEFK
-325 SEYEINDTF
+325 TQYDIEDTF

-351 LVLIKDATIIEK
+351 LVLIKDATVIEK
-363 WHHNSLPTKDEL
+363 WHHNALPSKDKL